1 MMKKLLLT
9 TLTVFAIASANAS
22 DFLQSSHNWNDGSSD
37 PFKTAITAA
46 ETDYAAALAARMAW
60 RDTGKMIKEAKKL
73 HKAGRVDVA
82 TALAKK
88 AHKQAVNALAQ
99 AAVAGSA
106 GPRF

>member
-1 MMKKLLLT
+1 MNKILLT
-9 TLTVFAIASANAS
+9 TLTVLTLSVTAQADSFE
-22 DFLQSSHNWNDGSSD
+22 
-37 PFKTAITAA
+37 TAIGAA
-46 ETDYAAALAARMAW
+46 EADYKKALAARMAW

-73 HKAGRVDVA
+73 NKAGKADAAIAV
-82 TALAKK
+82 AKK

>member
-1 MMKKLLLT
+1 MKKILLT
-9 TLTVFAIASANAS
+9 TLAVFTLSAQAFHTPEAAVS
-22 DFLQSSHNWNDGSSD
+22 
-37 PFKTAITAA
+37 FKSVIGAA
-46 ETDYAAALAARMAW
+46 EADYKKALAAKMAW

-73 HKAGRVDVA
+73 NKAGKTGAAIAV
-82 TALAKK
+82 AKK

>member
-1 MMKKLLLT
+1 MMKKILLT
-9 TLTVFAIASANAS
+9 TLAVFTLSVQAFHA
-22 DFLQSSHNWNDGSSD
+22 
-37 PFKTAITAA
+37 PKTAVSFETVIGAA
-46 ETDYAAALAARMAW
+46 EADYKKALAARMAW

-73 HKAGRVDVA
+73 HKAGKVDIAIAV
-82 TALAKK
+82 AKK

>member
-1 MMKKLLLT
+1 MKKILLT
-9 TLTVFAIASANAS
+9 TLAVFTLSVQAFHA
-22 DFLQSSHNWNDGSSD
+22 
-37 PFKTAITAA
+37 PKTAVSFETVIGAA
-46 ETDYAAALAARMAW
+46 EADYKKALAARMAW

-73 HKAGRVDVA
+73 HKAGKVDIAIAV
-82 TALAKK
+82 AKK